1 MVINSYKIYILGTIK
16 QKNDHQKRTH
26 PSSPHGTV
34 IELRDARKF
43 TEQELYM
50 ESLRH
55 DPTISD
61 AYFRLGVMLESG
73 QTISLFGA
81 TRTGKDLYVLSL
93 AKDPKKAPAYFNLA
107 GILLEDNNRNK
118 TISLKKLQFLYLKL
132 N

>member
-1 MVINSYKIYILGTIK
+1 M
-16 QKNDHQKRTH
+16 
-26 PSSPHGTV
+26 
-34 IELRDARKF
+34 
-43 TEQELYM
+43 
-50 ESLRH
+50 
-55 DPTISD
+55 SD

-73 QTISLFGA
+73 FGA